1 VICLARTPAKVQKK
15 ALRGR
20 QLRVKFHAPRRR
32 AGRPPPPHHADP
44 CTYAILY
51 TPYVLLS
58 PCRRRRRRITTRLL
72 GETREVFKWFST
84 GMTRQPGSRV
94 SGVQSLLGVHS
105 TLRIGLPDETGP
117 PISGPLSLLG
127 GTPISGPLSLL
138 GGTPISGPLS
148 FSGSYFWSPIVFGVP
163 LFLVPYRFRGTPIS
177 GPLSFSGYPYFW
189 SPIAFG
195 GHPYFWSPIAVS
207 KVWGELARF
216 STRFRNI
223 RGGCTPET
231 RHPPRM
237 LRKRVENLASF
248 PQPFRAQLV
257 GVLARQISDLPR

>member
-1 VICLARTPAKVQKK
+1 LGYPYFWSPIVF
-15 ALRGR
+15 G
-20 QLRVKFHAPRRR
+20 
-32 AGRPPPPHHADP
+32 
-44 CTYAILY
+44 ILFLV
-51 TPYVLLS
+51 PYRFLGYPYFWS
-58 PCRRRRRRITTRLL
+58 PI
-72 GETREVFKWFST
+72 VFGDLFLVPYSF
-84 GMTRQPGSRV
+84 
-94 SGVQSLLGVHS
+94 L
-105 TLRIGLPDETGP
+105 
-117 PISGPLSLLG
+117 
-127 GTPISGPLSLL
+127 
-138 GGTPISGPLS
+138 GTPISGPLS